1 MIDKDTQ
8 ALIVLEAIQLISMMR
23 PVQARELYGRWLA
36 DRSAKTFS
44 DIISMAEGFGAKLTA
59 DWINAGE
66 THRESWPRQKAAA
79 AAALPAG
86 TPPALANLNPEQ
98 LAAVMT
104 AIGGAPKETARPAD
118 GEPFVI
124 PVGGEK

>member
-23 PVQARELYGRWLA
+23 PVQARELYGKWLA

-44 DIISMAEGFGAKLTA
+44 DIISTAESFGAKLTA

-86 TPPALANLNPEQ
+86 APPALANMSQEQ
-98 LAAVMT
+98 LAVVM
-104 AIGGAPKETARPAD
+104 AALGGPGKQTPPPAD